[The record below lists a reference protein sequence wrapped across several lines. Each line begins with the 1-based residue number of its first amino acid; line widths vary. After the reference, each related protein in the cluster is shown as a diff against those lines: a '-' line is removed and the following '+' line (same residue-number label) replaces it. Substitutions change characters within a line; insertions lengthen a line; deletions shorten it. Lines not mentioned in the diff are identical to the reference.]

1 MLDTSFALRVL
12 LSYLSSILLLY
23 YSALCLYLW
32 ASDCP
37 VLRRSHESTDLR
49 IVGLV
54 LGPTLR
60 IQDNRYN
67 PAWYHLSCNSNCR
80 PVSFIYSGPYSKVAV
95 VSTAVSIPS
104 IGTLS
109 QRSVVRVQLHNASSF
124 ATARP
129 DPSSIS
135 NSLGA
140 STMFTFTL
148 ANTAVACVA
157 VYFTFTTT
165 VSWIRRRRISRAHG
179 CEAPTRL
186 PQAERIIGLGLFKEM
201 QAQTKSKTLL
211 PSTLEQHRELG
222 NTFSGVLLGQG
233 LLITIEPENIK
244 AVLATQ
250 FHDFG
255 IGTRYRGMGALLG
268 HGIFSSD
275 GSRWEH
281 SRV

>member
-1 MLDTSFALRVL
+1 
-12 LSYLSSILLLY
+12 
-23 YSALCLYLW
+23 
-32 ASDCP
+32 
-37 VLRRSHESTDLR
+37 
-49 IVGLV
+49 
-54 LGPTLR
+54 
-60 IQDNRYN
+60 
-67 PAWYHLSCNSNCR
+67 
-80 PVSFIYSGPYSKVAV
+80 
-95 VSTAVSIPS
+95 
-104 IGTLS
+104 
-109 QRSVVRVQLHNASSF
+109 
-124 ATARP
+124 
-129 DPSSIS
+129 
-135 NSLGA
+135 
-140 STMFTFTL
+140 MFTFTL
-148 ANTAVACVA
+148 ANTAVACIA

-201 QAQTKSKTLL
+201 QAQTKSKTILS
-211 PSTLEQHRELG
+211 STLEQHRELG